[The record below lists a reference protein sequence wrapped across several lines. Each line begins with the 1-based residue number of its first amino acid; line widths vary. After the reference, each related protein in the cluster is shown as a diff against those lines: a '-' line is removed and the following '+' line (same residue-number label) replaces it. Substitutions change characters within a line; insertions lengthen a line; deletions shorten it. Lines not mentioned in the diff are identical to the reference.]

1 MTWERCR
8 EGQERRALKA
18 VHQAGMGKQG
28 AEGAHRMLQLG
39 IVLSLCM
46 QLVALSLVYG
56 APAVRLGRSS
66 MQSAELHHV
75 SSRLLRRAGAGS
87 AAAGIFIFKHIEA
100 LPGIEWLHCD
110 LAGPALGCAG
120 LEPPPTP
127 PPAPSLC
134 PRASRRCR
142 SLPLPSPSPRPFLL
156 LRPPPYL
163 LPPYLS
169 HLSHPPMLRLKFR
182 RPPHGRV
189 RRPAGL
195 PAHDWLRSRPPRDHG
210 ARPPSSSPDETP
222 SLMMQPPVSP
232 PRPITAASPL
242 GTCPLIC
249 TPRVASRL

>member
-1 MTWERCR
+1 M
-8 EGQERRALKA
+8 
-18 VHQAGMGKQG
+18 
-28 AEGAHRMLQLG
+28 
-39 IVLSLCM
+39 
-46 QLVALSLVYG
+46 
-56 APAVRLGRSS
+56 
-66 MQSAELHHV
+66 
-75 SSRLLRRAGAGS
+75 SRLASS
-87 AAAGIFIFKHIEA
+87 AVQV
-100 LPGIEWLHCD
+100 PG
-110 LAGPALGCAG
+110 P
-120 LEPPPTP
+120 P
-127 PPAPSLC
+127 PPASSSSST
-134 PRASRRCR
+134 SRRCPGSSGCTATSPARPLVVRASSRRRHRHLPHRCALELLAVVAPYR
-142 SLPLPSPSPRPFLL
+142 SPPPPPRPFLL